1 MIEAI
6 MKEFANRES
15 DLGRL
20 ATNESKMPD
29 VNDTVDYDSSLA
41 DDNGDLICS
50 DTELDKPWYNLP
62 PGDFVDAGMAEK
74 YFDDLLD
81 VETLE
86 KQTDDI
92 PVESTENKDS
102 QTATINET
110 GENNCDAEEIGKA
123 GGRYQDLKNE
133 GWGWNTEPP
142 TEVHHMPSDYSSE
155 LDRNDGP
162 AIVMDYEDHRET
174 ASCGNSLDA
183 REYREKQAEL
193 IKEGKF
199 REALQMDID
208 DIHEKFGD
216 KYDEAIEKMLEYV
229 DELEQNNKI

>member
-1 MIEAI
+1 MIEVSQLI
-6 MKEFANRES
+6 KEFADRES
-15 DLGRL
+15 DLGKL
-20 ATNESKMPD
+20 ATSQNEILET
-29 VNDTVDYDSSLA
+29 NNAIDYDSSLA
-41 DDNGDLICS
+41 ADSFGDFICPEE
-50 DTELDKPWYNLP
+50 TDKPWYNDES
-62 PGDFVDAGMAEK
+62 DFIDAK
-74 YFDDLLD
+74 TLDDVFDI
-81 VETLE
+81 E
-86 KQTDDI
+86 QTDGTQI
-92 PVESTENKDS
+92 T
-102 QTATINET
+102 TIEQNS
-110 GENNCDAEEIGKA
+110 DVEEIGKA
-123 GGRYQDLKNE
+123 GGRYQDLKIE

-216 KYDEAIEKMLEYV
+216 KYDEAIEKMLKYV